1 MKSVKAL
8 LTLVLLI
15 MLCSNKN
22 ALAEPQKNN
31 DITGSWEGSLSV
43 QGQSIPLVF
52 NINSDLTATMDS
64 PAQGA
69 TNIPIESVTVNGLEV
84 NINVAAAGASF
95 IGRLTLANNEIKG
108 HWLQGPNKLPLS
120 LKKAG
125 KEISSV
131 VKRPQHPLPP
141 YQYVVKEVRFKNQE
155 QNVELAGTLTLPSST
170 GKYPAVVLISGSGP
184 QDRDQTF
191 MGHKTFLVLADFLTK
206 KGIAVLR
213 FDDRGVGD
221 STGNF
226 AAATSADFASDVS
239 AAVNYLSS
247 HANVAKDNIGL
258 IGHSEGGLIAPIA
271 ANTSPNVKFIALLA
285 GPGQNGNEIAV
296 WQVKTILK
304 ATGLSEEAANAG
316 SNMTRALNEVVM
328 MNSDSTTLTSELKS
342 TYDRNWQALPENIKS
357 EIKKIGG
364 GKLSQA
370 RIKELT
376 SNWTK
381 FFLAHNPEVYL
392 GKLQIPVLAIHG
404 TKDTQ
409 MDAKQNLKKIS
420 DALHEH
426 PLHRVEEIA
435 GVNHLFQQ
443 ANTGFMTEYAKIEE
457 TMSPKV
463 LEVIG
468 DWVLKVTAE
477 KQ

>member
-8 LTLVLLI
+8 LTLVFLI
-15 MLCSNKN
+15 MLCSNKD
-22 ALAEPQKNN
+22 ALAEPQKNK

-69 TNIPIESVTVNGLEV
+69 TNIPIESVTVDGLEV
-84 NINVAAAGASF
+84 NINVAAASASF

-108 HWLQGPNKLPLS
+108 HWLQGSNKLPLS
-120 LKKAG
+120 LKKAD
-125 KEISSV
+125 KEISSI

-141 YQYVVKEVRFKNQE
+141 YEYVVKEIRFKNQK

-316 SNMTRALNEVVM
+316 STMTKALNEVVM
-328 MNSDSTTLTSELKS
+328 INSDSTTLTSEL
-342 TYDRNWQALPENIKS
+342 
-357 EIKKIGG
+357 
-364 GKLSQA
+364 
-370 RIKELT
+370 
-376 SNWTK
+376 
-381 FFLAHNPEVYL
+381 
-392 GKLQIPVLAIHG
+392 
-404 TKDTQ
+404 
-409 MDAKQNLKKIS
+409 
-420 DALHEH
+420 
-426 PLHRVEEIA
+426 
-435 GVNHLFQQ
+435 
-443 ANTGFMTEYAKIEE
+443 
-457 TMSPKV
+457 
-463 LEVIG
+463 
-468 DWVLKVTAE
+468 
-477 KQ
+477 